1 MGLTAELA
9 ALGTATEEGPVER
22 VVVRQFFHNG
32 LAVYDAAGN
41 RFGVVADHDRPGGG
55 FVVHL
60 VQTPAGP
67 LLSRVLRL
75 LSGLM
80 RTEEASA

>member
-41 RFGVVADHDRPGGG
+41 RFGVVK
-55 FVVHL
+55 
-60 VQTPAGP
+60 
-67 LLSRVLRL
+67 
-75 LSGLM
+75 
-80 RTEEASA
+80 ASA